1 MLDKRQPIRGEIV
14 QPEDNDY
21 LDEYEN
27 YTVEDHSTGPIHP
40 LSAMVTIALDFFWTI
55 PDIVATPT
63 VIGLFGTAFA
73 IFVINGIAVTLIQ
86 YFVER
91 EYLGSALA
99 KGFAMGIVAGV
110 PYPLTGTIVGGAFL
124 LPHVKRQLLGS
135 GK

>member
-14 QPEDNDY
+14 QPKEDDY
-21 LDEYEN
+21 LNAYDDYS
-27 YTVEDHSTGPIHP
+27 VEDRNGPLHP

-55 PDIVATPT
+55 PDLAATPT
-63 VIGLFGTAFA
+63 VVGLLGTAFA
-73 IFVINGIAVTLIQ
+73 IFVLNGIAVTMIQ
-86 YFVER
+86 YFVDR
-91 EYLGSALA
+91 DYAGAAIS

-124 LPHVKRQLLGS
+124 LPYVKRQLLGS

>member
-1 MLDKRQPIRGEIV
+1 MLDKRQPVRGEIV
-14 QPEDNDY
+14 QPEDDDY
-21 LDEYEN
+21 LGDYDHYDVEN
-27 YTVEDHSTGPIHP
+27 RNGPIHP
-40 LSAMVTIALDFFWTI
+40 LSAMVTIALDFFWTV
-55 PDIVATPT
+55 PDLAATPT
-63 VIGLFGTAFA
+63 VVGLFFTAFS
-73 IFVINGIAVTLIQ
+73 IFVLNGIAVSLIQ

-91 EYLGSALA
+91 DNLGSALA

>member
-14 QPEDNDY
+14 QPEDDDY
-21 LDEYEN
+21 LDKYEEY
-27 YTVEDHSTGPIHP
+27 TLEDRSNGPIHP

-55 PDIVATPT
+55 PDLLATPT
-63 VIGLFGTAFA
+63 VVGLFGTAFA
-73 IFVINGIAVTLIQ
+73 IFLINAFAVFLIQ

-91 EYLGSALA
+91 DYLSSALA

>member
-1 MLDKRQPIRGEIV
+1 MLDKRQPVRGEIV
-14 QPEDNDY
+14 QLEDSDY
-21 LDEYEN
+21 LDDHAGYA
-27 YTVEDHSTGPIHP
+27 VEDRSTGPIHP
-40 LSAMVTIALDFFWTI
+40 LSAMVTIALDFFWTV

-73 IFVINGIAVTLIQ
+73 IFVINSIAVFLIQ

-91 EYLGSALA
+91 EYLGPALA